1 MAIPTAISGL
11 QRRPASNIFL
21 RGSTAKQAEIFMTTH
36 SLPAST
42 WRTASFADS
51 SDSTSVE
58 NFALGEHLNV
68 CRRCSG
74 SLFAFQRG
82 AELMHGFFAGRF
94 VTTLAL
100 IAVVI
105 GLCSLVL

>member
-1 MAIPTAISGL
+1 
-11 QRRPASNIFL
+11 
-21 RGSTAKQAEIFMTTH
+21 MTTH
-36 SLPAST
+36 SLQSST

-51 SDSTSVE
+51 SDATAIE
-58 NFALGEHLNV
+58 ALALGEHLDV

-74 SLFAFQRG
+74 SIFALQRG

-105 GLCSLVL
+105 GLSSLVL

>member
-1 MAIPTAISGL
+1 
-11 QRRPASNIFL
+11 
-21 RGSTAKQAEIFMTTH
+21 MTTH
-36 SLPAST
+36 SMPSTT

-58 NFALGEHLNV
+58 NSALGEHLEV
-68 CRRCSG
+68 CKRCSG
-74 SLFAFQRG
+74 SLFALQRG

-105 GLCSLVL
+105 GLASIVL